1 MLINNK
7 IKKLKNNRKIINFKP
22 KILLKKKYN
31 NKIIKMNKNQK
42 IIKMVFLCYQ
52 KLKKIRIKR
61 KENQNLRKINEK
73 H

>member
-7 IKKLKNNRKIINFKP
+7 IKKFKNNRKIINFKP

-42 IIKMVFLCYQ
+42 IMKMVFLCYNCQ
-52 KLKKIRIKR
+52 LLYFRVINIK
-61 KENQNLRKINEK
+61 NNVFLN
-73 H
+73 

>member
-7 IKKLKNNRKIINFKP
+7 IKKLKNNREIINFKP

-42 IIKMVFLCYQ
+42 IMKMVFLYNK
-52 KLKKIRIKR
+52 KLKKIIKKR

>member
-42 IIKMVFLCYQ
+42 IMKMVFLYYQ

-61 KENQNLRKINEK
+61 KIKENLRKINEK